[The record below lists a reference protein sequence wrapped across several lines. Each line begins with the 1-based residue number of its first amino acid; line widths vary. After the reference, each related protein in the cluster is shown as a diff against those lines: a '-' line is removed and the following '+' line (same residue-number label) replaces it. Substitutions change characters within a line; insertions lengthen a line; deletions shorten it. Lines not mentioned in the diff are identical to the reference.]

1 MDYQNLYYFQCI
13 QMKNGE
19 FFELDRI
26 NARISFS
33 RKLLKEP
40 IIPPFTFVEPL
51 GRKTRPKF
59 CFVSNG
65 LSLQVFPIPNNLF

>member
-33 RKLLKEP
+33 LKLFKELNDYF
-40 IIPPFTFVEPL
+40 PFYISCDMYT
-51 GRKTRPKF
+51 KK
-59 CFVSNG
+59 SAMA
-65 LSLQVFPIPNNLF
+65 